1 VEHDVTGWAIVAS
14 FALVL
19 VNGVFVAFEFG
30 LVAARRARLE
40 ALAEF
45 GSRRA
50 RLALAALG
58 DLSQQI
64 AGVQLGITMAS
75 LGLGAL
81 AEPAVA
87 HLLEG
92 PLESLGLST
101 GAAEIVAFVVAL
113 SIVVFLHTLLGEMVP
128 KYLAIAEAERALLW
142 LAVPMR
148 AFLFVFGPVVRL
160 LDGVARAVMRLLRIP
175 VRSDLEGVHTAG
187 ELALIVEESR
197 ERGVLDPEEHAL
209 LSSAIAFAA
218 RPVREVMVPR
228 SRIVALSA
236 DAPVSEIEALLVR
249 SGHSRLPVTRRGLD
263 DVIGFLHAKDLLSI
277 SPTARG
283 EPVPRRLLRR
293 LLLVTADRPLEEV
306 LVGMRRSR
314 LHLALVRDRDGRTV
328 GLVSLEDLLEEVVGE
343 ISDETDRP
351 A

>member
-1 VEHDVTGWAIVAS
+1 VTGWAIVAS

-30 LVAARRARLE
+30 LVAARRTRLE
-40 ALAEF
+40 ALAEV

-58 DLSQQI
+58 DLSHQI
-64 AGVQLGITMAS
+64 AGVQLGITVAS

-92 PLESLGLST
+92 PLEAMGLSPRAT
-101 GAAEIVAFVVAL
+101 EVVAFVVAL

-148 AFLFVFGPVVRL
+148 AFLFVVGPVVRL
-160 LDGVARAVMRLLRIP
+160 LDGVARGVMKLLRIP
-175 VRSDLEGVHTAG
+175 VRSDLEGGHTAG
-187 ELALIVEESR
+187 ELALLVEESR

-218 RPVREVMVPR
+218 RPVDEVMVPR
-228 SRIVALSA
+228 NRIIALPVE
-236 DAPVSEIEALLVR
+236 APVAEMEAVLVR
-249 SGHSRLPVTRRGLD
+249 SGHSRLPVTRGGLD

-277 SPTARG
+277 PTAARG
-283 EPVPRRLLRR
+283 EPVPMRLLRR
-293 LLLVTADRPLEEV
+293 LLLVAADRPLEEV

-314 LHLALVRDRDGRTV
+314 LHLALVRDQEGRTV